1 VLPSTSKLH
10 LLYFVLILLI
20 VGHLAVNIDVDGH
33 KVVVLVGSN
42 SAVVDV
48 KVRFVHFTVL

>member
-1 VLPSTSKLH
+1 MLPSTSKLH

-20 VGHLAVNIDVDGH
+20 VGQLAVNIDVDGH